1 MYCYSAYGL
10 VLASDFPLPELQ
22 SGRGRPDV
30 HIRIIGSKSNCESE
44 DCPIECIDATPTR
57 VHLSWGSVADLVI
70 ENGGVITVM
79 PGPAA
84 DDESLRLFVGG
95 AGLGV
100 LLHQRGLLVLHGSA
114 VAIRNS
120 AIGFVGAKGWG
131 KSTTA
136 NALHRRGHALVTDE
150 LLVVDLDKRGAPSVR
165 PGSPYLK
172 LWRDALLETGGSPEL
187 ARQVLQGADK
197 YYLEASLVAPP
208 GVPLRRIYVLD
219 AGDRLDTVHIDAAAA
234 FFGVVPHLYVSRFGT
249 QFLRSAGSQ
258 VAFSRIAAVLR
269 RIETI
274 RLTRRNDLSQLPDI
288 AALVESDCLDKGTGL
303 GYPDAAFA

>member
-10 VLASDFPLPELQ
+10 ILVSDLPLPELQ
-22 SGRGRPDV
+22 AGLGRPDV
-30 HIRIIGSKSNCESE
+30 RIRMIGSKSNCESE
-44 DCPIECIDATPTR
+44 DCPIECIDATPAR

-70 ENGGVITVM
+70 ENGSVITVI

-84 DDESLRLFVGG
+84 DEESLRLFIGG

-114 VAIRNS
+114 VAIRDS

-136 NALHRRGHALVTDE
+136 TALHRRGHALVTDE
-150 LLVVDLDKRGAPSVR
+150 LLVVDLDKNGAPSAR

-172 LWRDALLETGGSPEL
+172 LWRDALLETGGSPES
-187 ARQVLQGADK
+187 ARQVLLGADK
-197 YYLEASLVAPP
+197 YFLEASLVAPP
-208 GVPLRRIYVLD
+208 GVPLRRIYILD
-219 AGDRLDTVHIDAAAA
+219 AGDRLDAARIHAAAA

-249 QFLRSAGSQ
+249 QFLKSAGCQ
-258 VAFSRIAAVLR
+258 IAFSRLAKVLR
-269 RIETI
+269 RVETI
-274 RLTRRNDLSQLPDI
+274 RLTRRNDLAQLSDI
-288 AALVESDCLDKGTGL
+288 AALVESDCLDKGSGL
-303 GYPDAAFA
+303 GFLDTAFA